1 MPELPLSPLISYTP
15 HSLTCLPTLPPSTYT
30 PPSIQPS
37 ILPPTPPSRPPSV
50 HHVTRVCSHE
60 APDATQHHS
69 AMAILT
75 SPTPAKKKHI
85 FFFKFFRT
93 KNIKKN
99 IIFYRIFYIKNP
111 FLRMNNFVQKK
122 NSVQNFFNLFFFR
135 LLATPFSTIVT
146 SKGSGIYLIG
156 TPSPARVRL
165 AKITEPSRVTLTWLF
180 LGTCTGAMGQTVDV
194 IIRHLFLSGEE
205 L

>member
-1 MPELPLSPLISYTP
+1 
-15 HSLTCLPTLPPSTYT
+15 
-30 PPSIQPS
+30 
-37 ILPPTPPSRPPSV
+37 
-50 HHVTRVCSHE
+50 
-60 APDATQHHS
+60 
-69 AMAILT
+69 
-75 SPTPAKKKHI
+75 
-85 FFFKFFRT
+85 
-93 KNIKKN
+93 
-99 IIFYRIFYIKNP
+99 
-111 FLRMNNFVQKK
+111 MNNFVQKK
-122 NSVQNFFNLFFFR
+122 NLYKKFFYSFVFCTDFFLICFFR